1 VSGPEAAPSV
11 GSVDGMNDIP
21 RLVPRGDGFLVALIA
36 HDQKKADM
44 LELAREYR
52 GLLGRLR
59 LLATGTTGRLIA
71 DELDLPV
78 DRAASGPRGG
88 DLQIAARIAAG
99 EVDAVVFLRDPL
111 TAHPHEPDIQ
121 ALLKVC
127 DVYGV
132 PVATNVAGAR
142 ILLSYLGILLTS
154 REPAEA
160 TLAS

>member
-1 VSGPEAAPSV
+1 
-11 GSVDGMNDIP
+11 MNEIP
-21 RLVPRGDGFLVALIA
+21 RLIPRGDGFLVALIA
-36 HDQKKADM
+36 HDEKKADIV
-44 LELAREYR
+44 ELAREHR

-59 LLATGTTGRLIA
+59 LLATGTTGGLIA
-71 DELDLPV
+71 DELGVPV
-78 DRAASGPRGG
+78 DRTASGPHGG

-132 PVATNVAGAR
+132 PVVTNVAGAR
-142 ILLSYLGILLTS
+142 ILLSYLGMLLAN
-154 REPAEA
+154 RDVVEA
-160 TLAS
+160 PRAS

>member
-1 VSGPEAAPSV
+1 
-11 GSVDGMNDIP
+11 M
-21 RLVPRGDGFLVALIA
+21 VAMIA
-36 HDQKKADM
+36 HDEKKPDI
-44 LELAREYR
+44 LELARDYR

-59 LLATGTTGRLIA
+59 LLGTGTTGRLISE
-71 DELDLPV
+71 ELDIDV
-78 DRAASGPRGG
+78 DRSASGPQGG

-132 PVATNVAGAR
+132 PVATNVAAAR
-142 ILLSYLGILLTS
+142 ILLSYLARLLTG
-154 REPAEA
+154 REAAEA
-160 TLAS
+160 PMAS

>member
-1 VSGPEAAPSV
+1 MSQ
-11 GSVDGMNDIP
+11 IP
-21 RLVPRGDGFLVALIA
+21 RLDPRGDAEFVVALIA
-36 HDQKKADM
+36 HDEKKADM
-44 LELAREYR
+44 LDIAREHR

-59 LLATGTTGRLIA
+59 LIGTGTTGGLIS
-71 DELDLPV
+71 EEIGVPV
-78 DRAASGPRGG
+78 ERAASGPHGG

-127 DVYGV
+127 DIYGV
-132 PVATNVAGAR
+132 PVVTNVAGAR

-154 REPAEA
+154 PDAAGVRAV
-160 TLAS
+160 S